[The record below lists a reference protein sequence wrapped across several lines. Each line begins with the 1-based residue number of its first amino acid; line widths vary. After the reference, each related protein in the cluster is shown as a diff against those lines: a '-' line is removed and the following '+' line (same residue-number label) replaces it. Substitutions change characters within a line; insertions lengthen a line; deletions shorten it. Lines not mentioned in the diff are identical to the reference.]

1 LRSNSIY
8 KPYKNEIFLTIHPL
22 YVWGGGV
29 PRVWGARPN
38 PSIFD

>member
-8 KPYKNEIFLTIHPL
+8 KPFKNENFLTIHL
-22 YVWGGGV
+22 FYIWGGGV